1 LLLSTGMEK
10 EPTPRPGRLPEVRV
24 KVGEDWVSYRLR
36 VAALRGATTHLIL
49 RCAPDGEIYASIEH
63 VAD

>member
-1 LLLSTGMEK
+1 
-10 EPTPRPGRLPEVRV
+10 VRV
-24 KVGEDWVSYRLR
+24 RAGEDWVSYRLR
-36 VAALRGATTHLIL
+36 VAALRGTTTHLVL